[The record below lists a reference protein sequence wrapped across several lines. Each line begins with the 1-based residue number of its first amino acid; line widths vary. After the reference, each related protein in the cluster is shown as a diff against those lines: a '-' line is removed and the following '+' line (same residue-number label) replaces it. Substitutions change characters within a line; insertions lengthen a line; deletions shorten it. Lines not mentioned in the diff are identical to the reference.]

1 MPSKKRI
8 LVTGAAGFI
17 GFHLSR
23 KLCGL
28 GYLVTGI
35 DNLNDYY
42 DPHLKQARLDL
53 LKKESAF
60 DFKPIDLVDREA
72 LNCLFAEKRFQAVV
86 NLAAQ
91 AGVRYSLINPH
102 AYLESNMHG
111 FLNILEACRHHPV
124 EHLVYA
130 SS

>member
-8 LVTGAAGFI
+8 LITGAAGFI

-28 GYLVTGI
+28 DYLVTGI

-42 DPHLKQARLDL
+42 DPNLKQARLDL
-53 LKKESAF
+53 LKQETNF
-60 DFKPIDLVDREA
+60 DFKPIDLTDREG
-72 LNCLFAEKRFQAVV
+72 LNRLFAEKRFQLVV

-91 AGVRYSLINPH
+91 AGVRS
-102 AYLESNMHG
+102 EERRVG
-111 FLNILEACRHHPV
+111 KECR
-124 EHLVYA
+124 A
-130 SS
+130 RGARWR